1 MDQLSCKNCGTI
13 YTESFCNQCGQKTP
27 HRYTVAHVFHELVHT
42 FTHAD
47 KGIFSFA
54 WNIIRKPGIIA
65 LDFVE
70 GRRKRHFNI
79 FQYLLII
86 VGITTFLIS
95 KTHFMENSMK
105 DINSLAGTKVSGRV
119 AVFQSEMV
127 HSLQKYFNIVQLSLV
142 PVYAFFSW
150 LFLGKKKFNYAENI
164 VLLTSVTAQ
173 TNTIS
178 VFTTLFAFFIT
189 TSSGVLI
196 YTFISFVIVLAG
208 FSIAFKQFYK
218 ISTAKAILYAVLVYG
233 CSYIIQVLLI
243 AAAAVVFMIAT
254 MGK

>member
-1 MDQLSCKNCGTI
+1 MDQLSCKNCGNI
-13 YTESFCNQCGQKTP
+13 YTESFCNQCGQKTT
-27 HRYTVAHVFHELVHT
+27 HRYTVPHVFHELVHT

-86 VGITTFLIS
+86 VGITTFLIT
-95 KTHFMENSMK
+95 KTHFMESSMQNM
-105 DINSLAGTKVSGRV
+105 NSLTGTKISGRQ
-119 AVFQSEMV
+119 AEFQAEV
-127 HSLQKYFNIVQLSLV
+127 VNFLQKYFNILQLSMV

-150 LFLGKKKFNYAENI
+150 LFLGRKKYNYAENI

-173 TNTIS
+173 TNTIA
-178 VFTTLFAFFIT
+178 VFYTLLAFFIST
-189 TSSGVLI
+189 TSAILA
-196 YTFISFVIVLAG
+196 YTIISLVIVLFG
-208 FSIAFKQFYK
+208 FAISFKQFYK
-218 ISTAKAILYAVLVYG
+218 LSVGKAILYAVLIYL
-233 CSYIIQVLLI
+233 CSYIIQIILI
-243 AAAAVVFMIAT
+243 AAITIVFLIAT

>member
-1 MDQLSCKNCGTI
+1 MDKLSCKNCGNI

-54 WNIIRKPGIIA
+54 WNIIRKPGTIA

-95 KTHFMENSMK
+95 KTDFMESSMK
-105 DINSLAGTKVSGRV
+105 SMNSLAGTKMSGRV
-119 AVFQSEMV
+119 AEFQSEMV
-127 HSLQKYFNIVQLSLV
+127 QSLQKYFNILQLSLV
-142 PVYAFFSW
+142 PVYAFFTW
-150 LFLGKKKFNYAENI
+150 LFLGRKKNNYAENI
-164 VLLTSVTAQ
+164 VLLSSVTAQ
-173 TNTIS
+173 TNTIA
-178 VFTTLFAFFIT
+178 VFTTLMAFFIT
-189 TSSGVLI
+189 TASGVLI
-196 YTFISFVIVLAG
+196 YTILSFVIILFG

-218 ISTAKAILYAVLVYG
+218 ISAGKAILYAVLIYL
-233 CSYIIQVLLI
+233 CSYIIQIILI
-243 AAAAVVFMIAT
+243 AAVAIVFMIVT